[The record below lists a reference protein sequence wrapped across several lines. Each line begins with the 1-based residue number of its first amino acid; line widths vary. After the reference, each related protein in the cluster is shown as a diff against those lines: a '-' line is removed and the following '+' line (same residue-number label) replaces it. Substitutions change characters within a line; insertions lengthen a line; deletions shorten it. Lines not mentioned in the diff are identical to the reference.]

1 MSFFSISGG
10 HSQGDL
16 DFELRAQH
24 TGGRRG
30 VGGVHTCVHTQH
42 HSGVGE
48 VQGYILRALPGL
60 VLILQ
65 HTYSSYMYMYV
76 HYSTLLL
83 LEYAYMYINSK
94 QSSSTFTFP

>member
-24 TGGRRG
+24 TVGQDRRG

-60 VLILQ
+60 VLIYIQ
-65 HTYSSYMYMYV
+65 HTYPVATCTCMYSCSM
-76 HYSTLLL
+76 
-83 LEYAYMYINSK
+83 
-94 QSSSTFTFP
+94 